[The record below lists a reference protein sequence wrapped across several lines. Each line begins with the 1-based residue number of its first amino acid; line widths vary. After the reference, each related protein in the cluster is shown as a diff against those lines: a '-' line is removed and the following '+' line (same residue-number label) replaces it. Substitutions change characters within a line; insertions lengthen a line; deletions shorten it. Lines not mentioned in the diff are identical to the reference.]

1 MSIGL
6 AASLACMLEVS
17 AEKVGNVTPSQR
29 FADACF
35 HDFVSSALALGPAIA
50 RAVPSRVGWAIY
62 HAVKATRRVS
72 PTNTY
77 LGVALL
83 LAPLAAAW
91 SPERPTALRGRLAGV
106 LRDLSVDDA
115 RWAYRAIR
123 LAAPGG
129 LGSVRRAD
137 VSRAPRVTLREAM
150 ALAAGRDSI
159 ASEYVHDFALTFEVV
174 LPALRNA
181 MRQRLSAL
189 DAIVQTHLE
198 LIACIPDTLIAR
210 KAGETTAREVSAK
223 ARTAVQAGGVRTRA
237 GRAVLRSLDLELRAD
252 GNRLN
257 PGTTADLTA
266 AGLFV
271 WLIQSGGRDLP

>member
-6 AASLACMLEVS
+6 AASLACVLEVS
-17 AEKVGNVTPSQR
+17 AEKVGNVTPSQS
-29 FADACF
+29 FADARF
-35 HDFVSSALALGPAIA
+35 HDFVASALALGPAIA
-50 RAVPSRVGWAIY
+50 RAVPSRVGWAVY
-62 HAVKATRRVS
+62 HAVEATRRAS

-91 SPERPTALRGRLAGV
+91 SPDSPTALRARLAGV

-123 LAAPGG
+123 RAAPGG
-129 LGSVRRAD
+129 LGSVKRAD

-150 ALAAGRDSI
+150 ALAAGRDAI
-159 ASEYVHDFALTFEVV
+159 ASEYVHDFALTFEVA
-174 LPALRNA
+174 LPALRDA
-181 MRQRLSAL
+181 VRQRLSAL

-198 LIACIPDTLIAR
+198 LLARIPDTLIAR
-210 KAGETTAREVSAK
+210 KAGDTTAHAVSAR
-223 ARTAVQAGGVRTRA
+223 ARAAVQAGGVRTGE
-237 GRAVLRSLDLELRAD
+237 GRAVLRRLDRELRAD

-257 PGTTADLTA
+257 PGTSADLTA
-266 AGLFV
+266 AALFV